1 MRLPVTPQ
9 LGARNGVLNRDGR
22 MTNALSEKKGE
33 LAAIRPGLVANDTY
47 TGIGNGLIPFDGRLL
62 VVHDDTVDDTE
73 ALGGTFPL
81 DSGEYNAATNYNIGD
96 AVWYNGVLW
105 FSVSGSTGVAPSY
118 GGDWAN
124 SYDTSN
130 TYDPSGT
137 YAIGDSVM
145 VMGVPYYSLIGSN
158 TGNDPNAAG
167 NVSGGVFW
175 STTDPGTNRYFG
187 NGLSVSGATA
197 GSHDAAFASWL
208 LTYGHY
214 SCATRFG
221 SAWYD
226 GIYSSTTVTPTT
238 WNVRCTTFQT
248 LDACATSIP
257 LGSSGDIGLVITKT
271 A

>member
-1 MRLPVTPQ
+1 MRLPVTPR
-9 LGARNGVLNRDGR
+9 LSTRNGVLNRDGR
-22 MTNALSEKKGE
+22 MTNMFSEKSGE
-33 LAAIRPGLVANDTY
+33 IAAIRPGLVSSDTY
-47 TGIGNGLIPFDGRLL
+47 PGVGNGLIPFDGRLL

-73 ALGGTFPL
+73 AVGGTFPL
-81 DSGEYNAATNYNIGD
+81 DSADWAAGTTYSIGD
-96 AVWYNGVLW
+96 SVWYNGVLW
-105 FSVSGSTGVAPSY
+105 FAVSSSTGVTPTY
-118 GGDWAN
+118 GGKWAN
-124 SYDTSN
+124 SFDSSN
-130 TYDPSGT
+130 TYDPTAT
-137 YAIGDSVM
+137 YGIGDVVYVS
-145 VMGVPYYSLIGSN
+145 GVPYYSLIGSN
-158 TGNDPNAAG
+158 NGNDPLAAG

-197 GSHDAAFASWL
+197 GNLDAAFASWL

-214 SCATRFG
+214 NCATRFG

-226 GIYSSTTVTPTT
+226 GIFSSTLVTPTT

-248 LDACATSIP
+248 LDACATEIP